1 MTRTALIQ
9 RRNDD
14 LGKGRHYKMCEDLC
28 LFGDGII
35 SVEIRKAKGYRLT
48 LKEIVNQQG
57 KFLTATLSTPLS
69 YNLRN
74 FVLLKRLY
82 NYFDEDISFKDF
94 HEGIESGLEHDL
106 KGTSGLDSKI
116 NISPEYFR
124 NFLDVDVVGN
134 LDVDVIGFFFPHK
147 RISELSQEIIQLY
160 KEKERTSK
168 TMKKTNQYIHGVGKK
183 LDSRSDFE
191 GQLKDFRVGL
201 RDTRALSKISKL
213 NQEITQLYNK
223 KEEIIQPIDK
233 INQTVEERLGSGNDF
248 DKQLEDF
255 KVGLR
260 NTSALSKLSNRRDSL
275 TKKIKQTK
283 EKLSDRQCL
292 RYDSLEK
299 KIKQTENKLNKY
311 FNFINYKRGI
321 NITVKSGM
329 RNAYEIITD
338 FYRQLLS
345 PKREEEDFDVVKARK
360 EIETGWSETKRLAG
374 ERLK

>member
-1 MTRTALIQ
+1 MTQDTQLIQ
-9 RRNDD
+9 RRNDI

-28 LFGDGII
+28 LFGYGII

-48 LKEIVNQQG
+48 LKEIAEKKG

-69 YNLRN
+69 YSLRN

-94 HEGIESGLEHDL
+94 HEGIEGSL
-106 KGTSGLDSKI
+106 KRDFGRNSGLDGRI
-116 NISPEYFR
+116 NISTQYPD
-124 NFLDVDVVGN
+124 LDDN
-134 LDVDVIGFFFPHK
+134 IIGHLFPYK
-147 RISELSQEIIQLY
+147 KISELSQEIIQLY

-233 INQTVEERLGSGNDF
+233 INQGVEERLDSISGF
-248 DKQLEDF
+248 EEQLEDF

-260 NTSALSKLSNRRDSL
+260 NTRALSKLSNRQDSL

-283 EKLSDRQCL
+283 EKLSDRQYS
-292 RYDSLEK
+292 RYDSLTK
-299 KIKQTENKLNKY
+299 KIKQTEHKLHVY

-321 NITVKSGM
+321 NIIAESGR
-329 RNAYEIITD
+329 RNAYEIITN
-338 FYRQLLS
+338 FYRQLLN
-345 PKREEEDFDVVKARK
+345 PTREEKDFDVAEARK
-360 EIETGWSETKRLAG
+360 EIEKGWAEIKNH
-374 ERLK
+374 